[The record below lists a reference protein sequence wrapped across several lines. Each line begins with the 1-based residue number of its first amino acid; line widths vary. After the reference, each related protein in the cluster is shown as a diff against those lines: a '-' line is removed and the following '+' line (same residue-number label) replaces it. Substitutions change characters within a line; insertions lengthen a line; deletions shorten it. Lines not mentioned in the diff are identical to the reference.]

1 MSPASME
8 KAMHPAGLKAG
19 RSLLLTKRCQQMRTP
34 GGEPG
39 SQAWEACM
47 MPLHYVRC
55 HLSFCWFC
63 CVDFASPAN
72 IAPTVGLDTTTTKLR
87 ALRSAG

>member
-19 RSLLLTKRCQQMRTP
+19 RSLLLPKRCQQMRTP
-34 GGEPG
+34 GVEPG

-55 HLSFCWFC
+55 WRLKEVTTGEPPLIF
-63 CVDFASPAN
+63 PAC
-72 IAPTVGLDTTTTKLR
+72 T
-87 ALRSAG
+87 